1 MKQDLRLSGYRKNKD
16 IEIKSREMDN
26 TIEIEITYP
35 NGVSSISSFD
45 VNENT
50 STPRNDYEF

>member
-1 MKQDLRLSGYRKNKD
+1 MKQNPRLSGYRKNKD
-16 IEIKSREMDN
+16 IEIRSRETDN
-26 TIEIEITYP
+26 TIEIEIVYP

-45 VNENT
+45 VNENI